1 MSAWLLQGLTG
12 STVATATTA
21 ATGVVPIGPWQLV
34 LAASFMLVVGG
45 ISIAL
50 ELGLVKDL
58 AWATVRTYV
67 QLILLGLVLRWVFT
81 NDSWFI
87 VVTLLVLMVIMAT
100 RIVIQRAPDA
110 PAGLYGRTGLA
121 LFVSGAAVTFAVTGL
136 VVGVH
141 PWYRA
146 QYVIPIAGMV
156 IGNSMTGIALTL
168 ERVFEDMDKRGPEI
182 LGLLALGATP
192 WEAARASVRTALRA
206 GLIPTIN
213 SMAAVGIV
221 FIPGMMTG
229 QILAGADPLDASV
242 YQIVVMLM
250 VAAATAVGSIMA
262 AMLTYKRRFDPDGV
276 FLDRPYRP
284 EWEPPPRSRR

>member
-1 MSAWLLQGLTG
+1 VNPLT
-12 STVATATTA
+12 SLIATAVAASAAASGAASTA
-21 ATGVVPIGPWQLV
+21 GGVVPITWWQLL
-34 LAASFMLVVGG
+34 LASGFMVVTGV
-45 ISIAL
+45 ISLAL
-50 ELGLVKDL
+50 ALGLAKDL

-67 QLILLGLVLRWVFT
+67 QLILLGVVLRWVFAINT
-81 NDSWFI
+81 WWL
-87 VVTLLVLMVIMAT
+87 VVGLLVVMVLVAT
-100 RIVIQRAPDA
+100 RIVVTRSPDA
-110 PAGLYGRTGLA
+110 PKGSYWPAGMA
-121 LFVSGAAVTFAVTGL
+121 IFVSGFAVTFAVTGL
-136 VVGVH
+136 VVGVD

-168 ERVFEDMDKRGPEI
+168 ERVFADLDSRSGEV
-182 LGLLALGATP
+182 LGLVALGASP

-229 QILAGADPLDASV
+229 QILAGADPLAAAE

-250 VAAATAVGSIMA
+250 VSAATAVGSIMA
-262 AMLTYKRRFDPDGV
+262 ALLTYHLRFDAEGV
-276 FLDRPYRP
+276 YLHAGHRG
-284 EWEPPPRSRR
+284 